1 MWGYETFM
9 LAYVPQDATILS
21 KGAPFMG
28 EEVEVTRS
36 LRLTKEPKEKTT
48 LAVEIKTKFESRPAK
63 ESVKSP

>member
-9 LAYVPQDATILS
+9 LAYVPQDATVLS
-21 KGAPFMG
+21 KGFTSFMG

-48 LAVEIKTKFESRPAK
+48 LAVEIKTI
-63 ESVKSP
+63 